1 MSLAM
6 VKSLAIKDMNHH
18 TSSIMFGDA
27 SSTTPLGLIEDYPLK
42 VGDCIVPT
50 DFMIVEMKDTHKVP
64 LILGTPFLN
73 TVGANIDFP
82 NKRVTLLHVNGN
94 VSYPIKPFST
104 KFCGTITNEEVKTK
118 KEPKSLKDQLEI
130 KVVNAKNR
138 EDFTVD
144 EKILDGECLH
154 FLFDEQEESTE
165 KKELSKAKLGFEKN
179 KRMMKTTHP
188 PTLDNSPN
196 PTSSM
201 TLTPLRYNDGILEYR
216 VKCKG
221 RSNPFSSVKAILTPE
236 FKEKGSKSVEELMK
250 EVLTLAFKGSTRSFT
265 TPPITL
271 LPKVHN

>member
-1 MSLAM
+1 M
-6 VKSLAIKDMNHH
+6 
-18 TSSIMFGDA
+18 
-27 SSTTPLGLIEDYPLK
+27 
-42 VGDCIVPT
+42 
-50 DFMIVEMKDTHKVP
+50 
-64 LILGTPFLN
+64 
-73 TVGANIDFP
+73 GANIDFP
-82 NKRVTLLHVNGN
+82 NKRVTLLHVNGK

-130 KVVNAKNR
+130 KVVNVKNR
-138 EDFTVD
+138 EALMV
-144 EKILDGECLH
+144 EQKILDGECLH
-154 FLFDEQEESTE
+154 FLFDAQEESTK
-165 KKELSKAKLGFEKN
+165 KKELGKAKMVLEKN
-179 KRMMKTTHP
+179 KRMMKRTHP

-221 RSNPFSSVKAILTPE
+221 RSNPFSSVKEILTPE

-265 TPPITL
+265 TPPITS